1 MAYTSSRLAITNGRE
16 RSGIR
21 LIQQAGNFAG
31 KLGSWWYGPTTFCK
45 HQGLA
50 EDLARVLALALSAY
64 LLRDAVPL

>member
-50 EDLARVLALALSAY
+50 EDLIKQVGTTFK
-64 LLRDAVPL
+64 